1 MTAQRRRVIAG
12 VIAQDAPEAWMSQL
26 EPAKAQG
33 PVPRWAFTLR
43 RDGQVEEE
51 LHTQTDATAAAT
63 LRAVADR
70 ISPATAAPP
79 RARRWP
85 WHRRQRR

>member
-1 MTAQRRRVIAG
+1 MLTG
-12 VIAQDAPEAWMSQL
+12 VISPDAPEAWVTELQ
-26 EPAKAQG
+26 PAAPAACTG
-33 PVPRWAFTLR
+33 APRWTFTLLH
-43 RDGQVEEE
+43 DGQPEEE
-51 LHTQTDATAAAT
+51 LRTNTDATAAAT

-85 WHRRQRR
+85 WPRRHRR